1 MLAQVISDCKF
12 RKDPINTSS
21 KFGSLIVGNMV
32 HKIGE
37 SVDFYHVT
45 PGPVGW
51 VKKVNINKTSG
62 KGTLKNRC
70 QFRIEPEGNSAKF
83 GTLDKDDIVQII
95 GEKDDYYQV
104 NGGNAGWVLKRNI
117 VLLAAPAAP
126 AAPAAAQSQQYAPQ
140 RVLEP
145 LSGQL
150 RQGSMVVGRTLLGE
164 TTFALMNQD
173 GSPINAIKSGT
184 NLSIID
190 PNDIININGYP
201 AIYVNIPDYLSI
213 KGYVYIYYIQD
224 IKGLPGNYQL
234 GGAKSKRSK
243 SKRSKSKRSKSKR
256 SKSKRPKS
264 KRSKSKRPKTKRPKS
279 NKRKSKK

>member
-1 MLAQVISDCKF
+1 MPAKVINDCKF

-37 SVDFYHVT
+37 SGDFYHVT
-45 PGPVGW
+45 GPVGW
-51 VKKVNINKTSG
+51 VKKENINKIRG
-62 KGTLKNRC
+62 KDTLINRC

-83 GTLDKDDIVQII
+83 GTLDKGDIVQII
-95 GEKDDYYQV
+95 GGKDDYYQV
-104 NGGNAGWVLKRNI
+104 NRGNAGWVLKRNI
-117 VLLAAPAAP
+117 NLPSAP
-126 AAPAAAQSQQYAPQ
+126 AAPAAAALSQQYAPQ

-150 RQGSMVVGRTLLGE
+150 QQGSMVVGRTLLGE

-184 NLSIID
+184 ILSIID

-243 SKRSKSKRSKSKR
+243 S
-256 SKSKRPKS
+256 
-264 KRSKSKRPKTKRPKS
+264 
-279 NKRKSKK
+279 